1 MYIYIILLF
10 IPIIQVR
17 KLRHR
22 EINTLPKSTEL
33 VKDRTGHRPNL
44 PYTAIVHTYPLGTLP
59 LMPSSLPG

>member
-22 EINTLPKSTEL
+22 QINTLPKSTEL
-33 VKDRTGHRPNL
+33 VRDRTGPHL
-44 PYTAIVHTYPLGTLP
+44 PYTAAVHTYPLGTVP